1 MEFRFTPEQVHIR
14 DTARAFLAA
23 HATQAVLRQ
32 SIASGATMDRG
43 LWGAVTDQMGWAGV
57 AVPEH
62 LGGAGL
68 TAVELAILMQETGG
82 ALARIPLFCGAAMA
96 IPAILAAGTVG
107 QQAELIPPLI
117 TGGIASLCFTGVH
130 GTPGPQG
137 VTAELRRLGGGGFR
151 LTGKAG
157 FVPHAASAD
166 LIIIACRA
174 PNSRGAAGISLVAL
188 PARWPGLC
196 RTDLTTLD
204 LTRPYSTFAFDDVE
218 VPAEKILGEAEQ
230 GGDALRHTL
239 NFAAAMLAAEQL
251 GGAERVLEFTLEH
264 AKTRSQFG
272 RPIGGFQAVKH
283 KLADMMLLV
292 ESARS
297 AAYYAACTAAETP
310 EDLAG
315 AASVTRAYCSDAYM
329 RCASEAIQLHGGMG
343 YTWEHPAQLYFKRA
357 RASATLLGDAAYH
370 RELVAQMMG
379 LDEEAA

>member
-82 ALARIPLFCGAAMA
+82 ALARIPLFSSAAMA
-96 IPAILAAGTVG
+96 IPAILAAGTAE
-107 QQAELIPPLI
+107 QQAELIPPLVA
-117 TGGIASLCFTGVH
+117 GGIATLCFTGVH
-130 GTPGPQG
+130 GTPGLQG
-137 VTAELRRLGGGGFR
+137 VTAELRRQGGGFR
-151 LTGKAG
+151 LAGQAG
-157 FVPHAASAD
+157 FVPHAADAD
-166 LIIIACRA
+166 IIVIACRA
-174 PNSRGAAGISLVAL
+174 ANSRGAEGISLVAL
-188 PARWPGLC
+188 PAAWPGLR

-204 LTRPYSTFAFDDVE
+204 MTRPYSAFAFDDVD
-218 VPAEKILGEAEQ
+218 VTPEKILGDPEGAS
-230 GGDALRHTL
+230 GALRHTL

-251 GGAERVLEFTLEH
+251 GGAERVLEFTVEH

-272 RPIGGFQAVKH
+272 RPIGSFQAVKH

-297 AAYYAACTAAETP
+297 ATYYAACTAAETP
-310 EDLAG
+310 EELAS
-315 AASVTRAYCSDAYM
+315 AASVARAYCSDAFM

-357 RASATLLGDAAYH
+357 RATATLLGDAAYH
-370 RELVAQMMG
+370 RELVAQAMG